1 METDGKKNLGRL
13 EDRHGLFYP
22 KSGRLESK
30 GREDPME
37 PSKIVAR
44 YCDGRTVKGTTQ
56 NFFPNKPVFHVKR
69 LEATGPGDIVEVKV
83 EDLKAIFFVRDF
95 TGNPRHVEKKRLA
108 PGERA
113 QGRLMEVTCK
123 DGEVIV
129 GTTTGYDPKRPGF
142 FLFPIDPSTNNARV
156 FMVTSA
162 VRTARF
168 L

>member
-1 METDGKKNLGRL
+1 MD
-13 EDRHGLFYP
+13 
-22 KSGRLESK
+22 
-30 GREDPME
+30 

-44 YCDGRTVKGTTQ
+44 YRDGKTLKGTTQ
-56 NFFPNKPVFHVKR
+56 NFFPNKPNFHVTR
-69 LEATGPGDIVEVKV
+69 HGGTGPGDLVEVNI

-95 TGNPRHVEKKRLA
+95 TGNKKHVERKKLA
-108 PGERA
+108 PGERP

-142 FLFPIDPSTNNARV
+142 FLFPIDPLAYNVRV
-156 FMVTSA
+156 YVVASA

>member
-1 METDGKKNLGRL
+1 
-13 EDRHGLFYP
+13 
-22 KSGRLESK
+22 
-30 GREDPME
+30 ME

-44 YCDGRTVKGTTQ
+44 YCDGRTLKGTTQ
-56 NFFPNKPVFHVKR
+56 NFFPNRPIFHVNR
-69 LEATGPGDIVEVKV
+69 QGGTGPGDVVEVSL

-95 TGNPRHVEKKRLA
+95 TGDTKHVERKQLA
-108 PGERA
+108 AGERT
-113 QGRLMEVTCK
+113 QGRLIEVTCK

-142 FLFPIDPSTNNARV
+142 FLFPIDPSANNLRV
-156 FMVTSA
+156 FLVTSA